1 MGHIFIRVEPAVAL
15 HGEPQ
20 KWVVLMNGVQEGGMH
35 DKSGAG
41 NREFDSETEAR
52 EWIKGIL
59 HDTTFTWE
67 N

>member
-1 MGHIFIRVEPAVAL
+1 MSEVFIRVEPAVTL
-15 HGEPQ
+15 SGESQ
-20 KWVVLMNGVQEGGMH
+20 KWIVLMNGVQAGGMY

-41 NREFDSETEAR
+41 NREFDSENEAR

-59 HDTTFTWE
+59 HDIPFQWE

>member
-1 MGHIFIRVEPAVAL
+1 MGQIFIRVEPAVATT
-15 HGEPQ
+15 GEEP
-20 KWVVLMNGVQEGGMH
+20 KWIVLMNGVQQGGMY

-41 NREFDSETEAR
+41 NREFDSKTEAR

-59 HDTTFTWE
+59 HDMTFTWE